1 MSHTLQH
8 ELDELALVRF
18 AEVSYWKSTADG
30 LPIVKRIEKTIAW
43 REEVGAARLKA
54 ADVQKEA
61 QEGKMYV
68 RGHDRQVRCSTM
80 QAAVRC

>member
-43 REEVGAARLKA
+43 REDVGAARLKA

-68 RGHDRQVRCSTM
+68 RGHDR
-80 QAAVRC
+80 